1 MVPDKFRSDAMAPPV
16 PGGARVGSV
25 ATLLF
30 GVNVPARAKLPA
42 AGAFAAA
49 ASRPFG
55 VANAPRFTIEDAWM
69 YGRICGAG
77 SGDGPSPEKLVAA
90 VASRPVAMAVMILVA
105 ASAIADFLPRV
116 DYLGVT
122 TTRWAWFTYL

>member
-1 MVPDKFRSDAMAPPV
+1 MVPNKFRSDAMAPPV
-16 PGGARVGSV
+16 PGAARVGSV

-30 GVNVPARAKLPA
+30 GVNVSERAKLPA

-55 VANAPRFTIEDAWM
+55 VANAPRFTIDDAWM

-77 SGDGPSPEKLVAA
+77 SGDGRSPEKLVAA

-105 ASAIADFLPRV
+105 ASAIVDFLPRV

-122 TTRWAWFTYL
+122 TARSARFTYS

>member
-1 MVPDKFRSDAMAPPV
+1 MAPPV

-55 VANAPRFTIEDAWM
+55 VANAPRFTIEDAWI

-105 ASAIADFLPRV
+105 ASAIADFLPRM

-122 TTRWAWFTYL
+122 TARSERFTNS